1 MYFYPMNKK
10 LIIIGAFTALIAVV
24 IGAFGAHGLKTVLN
38 PTQLN
43 TFEIGVRYQFYHSFA
58 ILLSGILFFHF
69 PSKNII
75 TAGWFFLLGILLF
88 SGSLYLLA
96 CREFLG
102 IEGWTFLGP
111 LTPIGGIF
119 FILGWGMIIVG
130 VGTSK
135 SLNR

>member
-1 MYFYPMNKK
+1 MNKK
-10 LIIIGAFTALIAVV
+10 LILTGAATALLAVI
-24 IGAFGAHGLKTVLN
+24 IGAFGAHGLKAILT
-38 PTQLN
+38 TAQLN

-75 TAGWFFLLGILLF
+75 TAGWFFLVGILLF

-96 CREFLG
+96 CRQVLG
-102 IEGWTFLGP
+102 IDGWTFLGP

-119 FILGWGMIIVG
+119 FILGWGMIIVS
-130 VGTSK
+130 VGTTT

>member
-1 MYFYPMNKK
+1 MNKK
-10 LIIIGAFTALIAVV
+10 LIIIGAFTSMLAVI
-24 IGAFGAHGLKTVLN
+24 IGAFGAHGLKAILST
-38 PTQLN
+38 PQLN

-58 ILLSGILFFHF
+58 ILVAGLLYFHF

-75 TAGWFFLLGILLF
+75 TAGWFFLVGILLF

-96 CREFLG
+96 CREVLG
-102 IEGWTFLGP
+102 IEGWSFLGP

-130 VGTSK
+130 VGTTK
-135 SLNR
+135 PLNR

>member
-1 MYFYPMNKK
+1 MNKK
-10 LIIIGAFTALIAVV
+10 LIIIGAFTSMLTVI
-24 IGAFGAHGLKTVLN
+24 IGAFGAHGLKAILT
-38 PTQLN
+38 TAQLN

-69 PSKNII
+69 PSKKMI
-75 TAGWFFLLGILLF
+75 TAGWFFLVGILLF

-96 CREFLG
+96 CRQTLG
-102 IEGWTFLGP
+102 IDGWTFLGP